1 MKGPIARGTI
11 RTTFVLGLYL
21 LVQAGTLLLVARML
35 GPQQFGIFAGMA
47 ALAVM
52 LGTLST
58 FGTNIVLLGEVAKT
72 PSRRWLILP
81 YAIPITVIFGGT
93 LLVIFLAVCMLALRI
108 PSASWLVL
116 LTIGIT
122 ELCLQ
127 PLFSLTV
134 YEHHGLGRI
143 ARSQLLKV
151 LPLVLRLVVATGLFL
166 AHPTNPLAAYASAYP
181 LISLVALVL
190 AVRTLPSGWPAL
202 KQLRLPRLTELRNA
216 AGYATQAMTASGPEE
231 LDKTLATKLLPLATA
246 GVYAAG
252 ARIIVAATL
261 PINAMLTSAMPR
273 LFREG
278 QDRAGRSRNLL
289 LWVLGATLAYLLATT
304 LALWLIA
311 PSFEWLFGTKYH
323 HLGQIVRWLCL
334 AVPGLALRM
343 ITGTILMTLGRPWV
357 RVGFEIMGLAVL
369 AGTSVALTARIGAL
383 GMPLSLAISEW
394 TMAIIGIALVWRFM
408 APHRAKP

>member
-58 FGTNIVLLGEVAKT
+58 FGTNIVLLGEVAKA

-81 YAIPITVIFGGT
+81 YAIPTTIIFGGT
-93 LLVIFLAVCMLALRI
+93 LLVIFLAVCLLALRI

-116 LTIGIT
+116 LTIGVT

-151 LPLVLRLVVATGLFL
+151 LPLVLRLVVAAGLFL
-166 AHPTNPLAAYASAYP
+166 AHPTNPLAAYAYAYP

-202 KQLRLPRLTELRNA
+202 KQWRLPRFTELRNA

-246 GVYAAG
+246 GVYAVG

-261 PINAMLTSAMPR
+261 PVNAMLASAMPR

-278 QDRAGRSRNLL
+278 QDRAGRSRRLL

-311 PSFEWLFGTKYH
+311 PLFGWLFGAKYH
-323 HLGQIVRWLCL
+323 HLDQIVRWLCL

-343 ITGTILMTLGRPWV
+343 VTGTILMTLGRPWV
-357 RVGFEIMGLAVL
+357 RVGFEITGLAVL
-369 AGTSVALTARIGAL
+369 AGTSVALTAQIGAL

-394 TMAIIGIALVWRFM
+394 TMAIIGIALAWRFM
-408 APHRAKP
+408 APHGAKP